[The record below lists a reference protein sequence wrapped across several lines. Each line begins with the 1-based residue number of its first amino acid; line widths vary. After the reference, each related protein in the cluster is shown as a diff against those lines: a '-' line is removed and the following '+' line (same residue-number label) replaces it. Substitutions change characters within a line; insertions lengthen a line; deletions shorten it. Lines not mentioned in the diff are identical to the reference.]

1 MEPVYNTNCHNL
13 ELLLHRELKNG
24 YKKNVEQK
32 ISKWNRLQ
40 TKHVSNVGVNW
51 TRIYGEELFS
61 PRPLYIWTTKL
72 IHLKLKKNLL
82 SQNLDPYFIFHS
94 TRPPTE
100 VAKGSP
106 VDRDLYSYF
115 QIS

>member
-40 TKHVSNVGVNW
+40 TKGGSVLIMFSTLMSTGLESTVSSFFLIDPC
-51 TRIYGEELFS
+51 TSE
-61 PRPLYIWTTKL
+61 PRNP
-72 IHLKLKKNLL
+72 
-82 SQNLDPYFIFHS
+82 FI
-94 TRPPTE
+94 
-100 VAKGSP
+100 
-106 VDRDLYSYF
+106 
-115 QIS
+115 